1 MKIVLLGYM
10 GCGKSVVGAFLAKKL
25 QFSFYDLDQEIEKA
39 TKQSIT
45 VLFQSKGEIYF
56 RKIENEILKQFLAK
70 EENFVLSLGG
80 GTPCYYDNHELLQ
93 QNEVFS
99 IYLKASVD
107 TLVNRLIKEKN
118 QRPLLHNQDEVSLK
132 DFINKHLF
140 DRNFYYHQATKIVNV
155 DDKSVEQIA
164 NEINTLLA

>member
-118 QRPLLHNQDEVSLK
+118 QRPLLHNQDKVSLK

>member
-1 MKIVLLGYM
+1 MKIILLGYM
-10 GCGKSVVGAFLAKKL
+10 GCGKSKVGAFLAEKL

-39 TKQSIT
+39 TEQSIT
-45 VLFQSKGEIYF
+45 ALFKGKGEIYF
-56 RKIENEILKQFLAK
+56 RKKENEILKQFLK
-70 EENFVLSLGG
+70 KDENFVLSLGG

-93 QNEVFS
+93 QKGVFS
-99 IYLKASVD
+99 IYLKASVA
-107 TLVNRLIKEKN
+107 TLVNRLIKEKKH
-118 QRPLLHNQDEVSLK
+118 RPLLHNQDEIALK

>member
-45 VLFQSKGEIYF
+45 ELFQSKGEIYF